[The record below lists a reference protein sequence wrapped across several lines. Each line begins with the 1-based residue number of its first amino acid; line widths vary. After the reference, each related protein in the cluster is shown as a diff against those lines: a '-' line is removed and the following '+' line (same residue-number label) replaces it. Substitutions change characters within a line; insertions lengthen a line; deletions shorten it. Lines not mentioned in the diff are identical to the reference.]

1 MFALCN
7 SSQYLA
13 GAPKLI
19 NSVAYKRNII
29 VIGFSNL
36 DQRHRFLIVGTAHSG
51 LEVVTEDGN
60 PAVLAVLDSEGNI
73 IEAGEH
79 VAATAWEAMV
89 AIYKNFLQGNGHMLV
104 KLAPSNFGSDINQA
118 IGRSPKKTRRGK
130 SSKLSNSSKTAMDM
144 VFGDY
149 KSHIQRFI
157 TGDDIYEF
165 SAALKYD
172 CPPLEDYFVFSHSVN
187 TNTRF
192 TFPSCSYDS
201 MAYETNS
208 RL

>member
-36 DQRHRFLIVGTAHSG
+36 DQRHRFLVVGTAHSG

-60 PAVLAVLDSEGNI
+60 PAVLAVLDNEGNI

-79 VAATAWEAMV
+79 VAETAWEAMV

-104 KLAPSNFGSDINQA
+104 KVTPSNFASDNKA
-118 IGRSPKKTRRGK
+118 IEKPTKQKREKKSRK
-130 SSKLSNSSKTAMDM
+130 ISNDSKTAMDLN
-144 VFGDY
+144 FGDH

-157 TGDDIYEF
+157 TGADIYEF

-172 CPPLEDYFVFSHSVN
+172 CPPSEDHFAFSDSVN
-187 TNTRF
+187 SF
-192 TFPSCSYDS
+192 TFPRCSYDG